1 MKKLA
6 FIAFIMILLLPLL
19 TACQSQ
25 AEAPMPIAAGTYT
38 LGTHNFTAPDDLF
51 ATPGG
56 ITYAANVFG
65 VNSSGETEPNPWPPV
80 ESVTTTLWGGLD
92 TITVEYRAHIE
103 SPAGQIRN
111 NIFWITRAT
120 RFENNNL
127 VLYQSAKPDG
137 IELTWAAGGGLP
149 GTLMAILMINI
160 SPQVLPGEY
169 MFRII
174 IEIDGQQYDSVP
186 CTINVIE

>member
-1 MKKLA
+1 MKKFAFLA
-6 FIAFIMILLLPLL
+6 FIIVLLLPLL
-19 TACQSQ
+19 AACQPEV
-25 AEAPMPIAAGTYT
+25 EAHTPIAVGAYT
-38 LGTHNFTAPDDLF
+38 LGTINFTAADDLS

-56 ITYAANVFG
+56 ITYAANVVG
-65 VNSSGETEPNPWPPV
+65 INSSGEQEPNPWPPI
-80 ESVTTTLWGGLD
+80 ESVTKTLGNGLEN
-92 TITVEYRAHIE
+92 ITVQYRAYIE
-103 SPAGQIRN
+103 SQAGQTRN

-120 RFENNNL
+120 RFEDNNL
-127 VLYQSAKPDG
+127 VLYQSTRPDG
-137 IELTWAAGGGLP
+137 IELTWAAGAGLP